1 MLKQE
6 PTSRYQRVVCGLIAL
21 VLFGSANAKSLQ
33 PEVTQPRKIDVVIAL
48 DVSNSMDGLID
59 SAKQR
64 LWDIVNELGRAQPQP
79 ELRMAILSY
88 GNPEYGIESG
98 FVRVNLPFTNDL
110 DAVNR
115 TLFEFQTNGGDE
127 YVARAVDTALEKLS
141 WSQDPGALRVIFVV
155 GNESAFQ
162 DPQISASAIATIAAS
177 RGIIINTI
185 YCGNESDPEVL
196 GWRQVAAATNGLFAS
211 IDQNAAAVA
220 NIATPM
226 DEPLAELNK
235 ELNETYIAFGRAGAK
250 SRKNQLEQDANAAS
264 MSAPAMASRTA
275 AKATSLYTSD
285 SWDLVA
291 AVESGTVIE
300 EVEAEDLPAEMKD
313 MDASE
318 RVAFIEQKSK
328 KREEIQGRIR
338 ALADERQNFIKI
350 ERARTADDDVKGLD
364 QVITSG
370 LRSQAEEK
378 GFTFD
383 GTE

>member
-98 FVRVNLPFTNDL
+98 FVHVNLPFTNDL

-115 TLFEFQTNGGDE
+115 TLFELQTNGGDE

-141 WSQDPGALRVIFVV
+141 WSRDPGALRVIFVA

-226 DEPLAELNK
+226 DEALAELNK
-235 ELNETYIAFGRAGAK
+235 ELNETYIAFGRAGAE

-350 ERARTADDDVKGLD
+350 KRARIADDDVKGLD

>member
-1 MLKQE
+1 
-6 PTSRYQRVVCGLIAL
+6 
-21 VLFGSANAKSLQ
+21 VLFGTANAKSVQ
-33 PEVTQPRKIDVVIAL
+33 PDATQSRKIDVVIAL

-64 LWDIVNELGRAQPQP
+64 LWDIVNELGRAQPLP

-88 GNPEYGIESG
+88 GNPDYGIESG
-98 FVRVNLPFTNDL
+98 FVRVDLPFTSDL
-110 DAVNR
+110 DAVNQ

-127 YVARAVDTALEKLS
+127 YVARAVDTALAKLS
-141 WSQDPGALRVIFVV
+141 WSRDPGALRVIFVA

-162 DPQISASAIATIAAS
+162 DPQLSASAVADIAAS

-185 YCGNESDPEVL
+185 YCGSESDPDVL

-235 ELNETYIAFGRAGAK
+235 ELNETYIAFGSAGAEA
-250 SRKNQLEQDANAAS
+250 RKNQLEQDANAAG
-264 MSAPAMASRTA
+264 MSAPTMASRTA
-275 AKATSLYTSD
+275 AKATSLYKSD

-300 EVEAEDLPAEMKD
+300 EIEAEDLPAEMQD

-318 RVAFIEQKSK
+318 RVAFIEQKSE

-338 ALADERQNFIKI
+338 ALADERRDFIEV
-350 ERARTADDDVKGLD
+350 ERAKLADGDDKGLD
-364 QVITSG
+364 QVIQSG
-370 LRSQAEEK
+370 LRSLAEEK
-378 GFTFD
+378 GFTFSR
-383 GTE
+383 